1 MIKIPGTPEGIPAV
15 ETCLS
20 EGINVNIT
28 LLFSV
33 ESYRQVAEAYVRAL
47 ESRLAHGLPVH
58 GIASV
63 ASFFVSRVDTMADE
77 RLTSL
82 AEAASTPERRAEVL
96 DLRGKLGVANAK
108 LAYQVYLEVK
118 SSERWQRLS
127 QAGARP
133 QRCLWASTS
142 TKNPAYSDIL
152 YVDELIGPETVNT
165 MPEDTIRAFAG
176 HGNPRET
183 LTTRVE
189 EARALMTRLREAGLD
204 VEAVTRDL
212 QVEGVDKFAK
222 SYDDAI
228 KAIKDR
234 SQSVGVR

>member
-1 MIKIPGTPEGIPAV
+1 
-15 ETCLS
+15 
-20 EGINVNIT
+20 
-28 LLFSV
+28 
-33 ESYRQVAEAYVRAL
+33 
-47 ESRLAHGLPVH
+47 
-58 GIASV
+58 V

-118 SSERWQRLS
+118 SSERWQKLS

-183 LTTRVE
+183 LTTGVE

-234 SQSVGVR
+234 SQSVGVT